1 MVTNMCTARLEGRVA
16 LVTGGGSGMGR
27 ASALRLAQ
35 EGAAVAVTDVRLDA
49 ATAVAKEIKDLAG
62 NAMAV
67 DCDVV
72 DEASVGDAVA
82 SAVETFG
89 RLDALVVCAGVMIP
103 CSTHDIT
110 LEDWHR
116 VIGVNLTGVFLPVKH
131 AIPHLL
137 KAGDGT
143 IVTIGS
149 TASLVGSGRSATYA
163 ASKGGVLQLTR
174 YVAVEYA
181 DQGLRANCLC
191 PGKVSTSIRKNSAA
205 LVGGAR
211 PSAVTVGPHD
221 LRPAPIARSAD
232 PSEIASVVAFLCS
245 SDSSFM
251 TGTAVT
257 VDGGYTAI

>member
-1 MVTNMCTARLEGRVA
+1 
-16 LVTGGGSGMGR
+16 
-27 ASALRLAQ
+27 
-35 EGAAVAVTDVRLDA
+35 
-49 ATAVAKEIKDLAG
+49 
-62 NAMAV
+62 
-67 DCDVV
+67 
-72 DEASVGDAVA
+72 
-82 SAVETFG
+82 
-89 RLDALVVCAGVMIP
+89 
-103 CSTHDIT
+103 
-110 LEDWHR
+110 

-137 KAGDGT
+137 TAGDGA

-181 DQGLRANCLC
+181 DRGLRANCLC
-191 PGKVSTSIRKNSAA
+191 PGKVNTSIRANSAA
-205 LVGGAR
+205 LVGGGR
-211 PSAVTVGPHD
+211 PIVVPVGPHD
-221 LRPAPIARSAD
+221 RRPAPMARSGD

-245 SDSSFM
+245 RDSSFM